1 MFRAGLSACLT
12 LALVMGA
19 SAQPTLNL
27 QDLTLGTSATPPFAF
42 RAIPFHQVR
51 IRLTG
56 SALARTVLAASTTP
70 APSGLTFNGTTVEV
84 DPANL
89 VLIWDGIS
97 NPASP
102 IIGQNGLVD
111 LVVTIPWPAP
121 IGDLLFIQ
129 AAVIP
134 VNGMPQLTNGS
145 VLRWSGEAVDNVE
158 YGSTTLHPLG
168 LVGGALLITD
178 GPSFATFW
186 GLHAGPTALPP
197 PIDFNTRF
205 VFARFLGQ
213 FPYPNIWVTV
223 DERLLDPARVLHA
236 YVPQH
241 TGGAP
246 PPPGVVEP
254 YMIVS
259 APRTLL
265 GTSYQEELRQAI
277 YP

>member
-1 MFRAGLSACLT
+1 MFRAGLAASLT

-19 SAQPTLNL
+19 SAQPTLDL

-102 IIGQNGLVD
+102 IIGQNGLVEV
-111 LVVTIPWPAP
+111 VVTIPWPAP

-134 VNGMPQLTNGS
+134 VNGLPQLTNGS
-145 VLRWSGEAVDNVE
+145 ILRWSGEAVDTVE
-158 YGSTTLHPLG
+158 FGSLTTHPLG
-168 LVGGALLITD
+168 IGGGAQLMTD
-178 GPSFATFW
+178 GPTFATFW

-197 PIDFNTRF
+197 PIDFNTNF
-205 VFARFLGQ
+205 VYARFLGQ
-213 FPYPNIWVTV
+213 YLFPNIWVTV
-223 DERLLDPARVLHA
+223 DEMLLDPAQVLHV
-236 YVPQH
+236 YVTQH
-241 TGGAP
+241 TGGIQP
-246 PPPGVVEP
+246 PASIVQP

-265 GTSYQEELRQAI
+265 GASYQEELRQAI